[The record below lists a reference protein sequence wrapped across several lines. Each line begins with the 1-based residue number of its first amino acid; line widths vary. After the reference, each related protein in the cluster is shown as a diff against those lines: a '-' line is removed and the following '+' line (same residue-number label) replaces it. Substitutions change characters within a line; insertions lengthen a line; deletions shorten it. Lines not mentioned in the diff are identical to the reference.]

1 MNDKKF
7 VNSNRT
13 GVFKRMDHGKI
24 SVPKEIRETNELQ
37 QDSIVEIIPM
47 FEGFYIRKAR
57 TQTKRTLKV

>member
-24 SVPKEIRETNELQ
+24 SVPKEIRESNELK
-37 QDSIVEIIPM
+37 QDSMVEIIPM

-57 TQTKRTLKV
+57 TQEKKKVKI